1 MQYTYY
7 SPLEVLM
14 DYMTW
19 TTDLSVGV
27 TQFDD
32 EHKELINIIN
42 MLNTAIISD
51 DPKSHLEKILSNL
64 AKYTRI
70 HFSHEEELMEKHG
83 YPDYQAH
90 RQEHDALTSQVTD
103 YISRLTEGKTS
114 FSLDLMSFLR
124 DWLVNHINGSDKKYS
139 AFFKEKGVA

>member
-1 MQYTYY
+1 
-7 SPLEVLM
+7 M

-27 TQFDD
+27 KQFDD

-64 AKYTRI
+64 AKYTRN

-83 YPDYQAH
+83 YPG
-90 RQEHDALTSQVTD
+90 SPKG
-103 YISRLTEGKTS
+103 RLLSHST
-114 FSLDLMSFLR
+114 
-124 DWLVNHINGSDKKYS
+124 
-139 AFFKEKGVA
+139 